1 MRFSSSFLL
10 ITPLILVLSA
20 CSSTTSSTSTTQVKE
35 TVITP
40 TPEIIHKDFSN
51 ILDGNFRGQLSYKN
65 NKPYFQSCDDPQ
77 QYQVITETAL
87 NDVYNKIDE
96 DNGEPVY
103 IEFAGQIVFPKS
115 KKSKSSVMVELDRIN
130 HMASTKTSL
139 QCAKATDTFSFKA
152 KGNDPYWRINI
163 HDNKLFF
170 ATKASNQSYTV
181 TNSTV
186 ESTKQ
191 QVISA
196 IKSDEQRLS
205 LTMQPGS
212 CYVSD
217 NKEYWGYLAVVESIH
232 GKFSGCGELG
242 QLTSEQPF
250 TGEYLSQSKQS
261 SDQDI
266 NLSLNANHTL
276 EYQQGN
282 QATKIVK
289 TGFWKSNTPN
299 TVVAMFTKQDG
310 KKIQQEII
318 FKRNGLS
325 LSSNDVNKDNV
336 LTKLDETL
344 TFDKMN
350 AKHSSLE
357 GDEIQIKRQFTAQFI
372 NPANSIDLEV
382 QKAVR
387 NYFKIHRT
395 DPKNTRFNSVRF
407 DLNGDGKDEAIVLLD
422 WCSSNGC
429 EMLVFESKD
438 KGLVFSSRVSRIQ
451 APILVAQTQHFSW
464 QDLFV
469 AKDNNWL
476 QLDFDGLSYPLKI
489 SAAKSIDRPTDSSG
503 VVLFSEGRPTTWFS
517 IK

>member
-310 KKIQQEII
+310 KKYSR
-318 FKRNGLS
+318 KLY
-325 LSSNDVNKDNV
+325 LNV
-336 LTKLDETL
+336 MD
-344 TFDKMN
+344 
-350 AKHSSLE
+350 
-357 GDEIQIKRQFTAQFI
+357 
-372 NPANSIDLEV
+372 
-382 QKAVR
+382 
-387 NYFKIHRT
+387 
-395 DPKNTRFNSVRF
+395 
-407 DLNGDGKDEAIVLLD
+407 
-422 WCSSNGC
+422 
-429 EMLVFESKD
+429 
-438 KGLVFSSRVSRIQ
+438 
-451 APILVAQTQHFSW
+451 
-464 QDLFV
+464 
-469 AKDNNWL
+469 
-476 QLDFDGLSYPLKI
+476 
-489 SAAKSIDRPTDSSG
+489 
-503 VVLFSEGRPTTWFS
+503 
-517 IK
+517 